1 MTGESRERVS
11 WCVQGLQGGQPG
23 PQSGSE
29 ECRVGGQEENI
40 RQHGENSASHLL
52 QVCRRDKVTNTHI
65 INTINTTN
73 FTNNTYP
80 YLHSI
85 FCSDLPRVLA
95 AFTSVRSSDDPLHLP
110 ILPDVSN

>member
-1 MTGESRERVS
+1 MTEGRVESVA

-52 QVCRRDKVTNTHI
+52 QVCSRDKVTN
-65 INTINTTN
+65 NTDIFHTTN
-73 FTNNTYP
+73 SRLLYQFI
-80 YLHSI
+80 SI
-85 FCSDLPRVLA
+85 YFMFRSAKGAGGIYFCEIIG
-95 AFTSVRSSDDPLHLP
+95 RSSTFAN
-110 ILPDVSN
+110 STRRF